1 MTMLEGFHEGMIMR
15 ISTQGKSKQE
25 VLTELA
31 DHLQAAGYVKESY
44 ADGILKREEIYPTG
58 LTTGQINVAV
68 PHTDCAHVNQD
79 AIAVGLLDDPVI
91 FQAMDDPG
99 RDVPVSIIIM
109 LALKEAHGQIDML
122 QKVIALVKQQNDLKR
137 MLTSVDTKDA
147 YQVIAHYLG

>member
-1 MTMLEGFHEGMIMR
+1 M
-15 ISTQGKSKQE
+15 
-25 VLTELA
+25 
-31 DHLQAAGYVKESY
+31 
-44 ADGILKREEIYPTG
+44 
-58 LTTGQINVAV
+58 
-68 PHTDCAHVNQD
+68 NQD